1 MIFSKPKLTT
11 VQLYWGGIILAY
23 HVKKDQRA
31 LHENV
36 SRTKAP
42 SEELH
47 LRLIILIVE
56 KCHNATK
63 LNGEWT

>member
-11 VQLYWGGIILAY
+11 VQLNWGGIILAY

-42 SEELH
+42 SEKLH
-47 LRLIILIVE
+47 LRHHTDSRE
-56 KCHNATK
+56 MSQRN
-63 LNGEWT
+63 